1 MERKLATYWVG
12 IQPIKMDSPEYYILV
27 NGENKVDAENTAS
40 RMFPDNRIIYV
51 SKAEEGK

>member
-1 MERKLATYWVG
+1 MGRKLATYWVG
-12 IQPIKMDSPEYYILV
+12 IQPIKMASPEYYILV

-40 RMFPDNRIIYV
+40 RMFPDNRIIHV